1 MPLTKKQEEALK
13 VCVSGFLNG
22 DKYKCIAGYAGI
34 SDNIYIYFSKKNCN
48 IKYIR
53 S

>member
-1 MPLTKKQEEALK
+1 MPLTKKQEEAVK

-34 SDNIYIYFSKKNCN
+34 SDNTCICFSKK
-48 IKYIR
+48 IL
-53 S
+53 